1 MAPNTLIEQNC
12 GGEQKK
18 PQKSQFSKY
27 IIPVPFH
34 FPLIPTWS
42 ATSYLE
48 KSGHTIKII
57 YLVSLFTMRICC
69 SSKKN
74 LNNFDDYF
82 QKIASQEK
90 LHSKKP
96 TSVALNKRLNKI
108 CVELHRGV
116 FILASKFLRF
126 TESFAE
132 NTKNSFAQPSAISS
146 ATVNEWVGCIPI
158 TWAITAA
165 LMLLNP

>member
-1 MAPNTLIEQNC
+1 MAPNTLIEQNY
-12 GGEQKK
+12 GGEEKK
-18 PQKSQFSKY
+18 RQESQFSKY

-57 YLVSLFTMRICC
+57 YLVSLSTMRICC

-82 QKIASQEK
+82 QKIVSQEK
-90 LHSKKP
+90 LHSRKP
-96 TSVALNKRLNKI
+96 ASVALNKHLNKI
-108 CVELHRGV
+108 WVELHRGS
-116 FILASKFLRF
+116 FIFASKFLRF
-126 TESFAE
+126 TESLR
-132 NTKNSFAQPSAISS
+132 NSFAQPSAILS
-146 ATVNEWVGCIPI
+146 ATVNEWVECIPI